1 MRHWWWK
8 VLCVLLLVYTAVV
21 GLRTPLKPA
30 LVHVDPTRIEGI
42 SAEAV
47 LTGYATRFA
56 TCLSGNRVWLE
67 RSGIVVCQTD
77 FEVEGENT
85 IRVNMSGLHAPAPG
99 MWTVVVENMTDGQL
113 RLPDAVYFSGDG
125 MEMIPLP
132 CALLPAT
139 DSFPAH
145 MKPGF
150 PNRSIL
156 NETIRNL
163 FFHVPM
169 WFSMIVLMGIAFVF
183 SIMHLRSGSLDHD
196 LAASVAV
203 NVSLLF
209 GALGIITGSI
219 WARATWGGWW
229 TSDTK
234 LNGSAL
240 TLLMYLAYVILRGS
254 VPDAHK
260 RARLAAV
267 YNIFAFMLML
277 VFIMVL
283 PRLTDSLHPGSG
295 GNPAFSQY
303 DLDDSLRAVFYPA
316 CAGWILLGIWAY
328 NLRLRHGRINA
339 QLHENE
345 SH

>member
-1 MRHWWWK
+1 
-8 VLCVLLLVYTAVV
+8 
-21 GLRTPLKPA
+21 
-30 LVHVDPTRIEGI
+30 
-42 SAEAV
+42 
-47 LTGYATRFA
+47 
-56 TCLSGNRVWLE
+56 
-67 RSGIVVCQTD
+67 
-77 FEVEGENT
+77 
-85 IRVNMSGLHAPAPG
+85 
-99 MWTVVVENMTDGQL
+99 
-113 RLPDAVYFSGDG
+113 
-125 MEMIPLP
+125 
-132 CALLPAT
+132 
-139 DSFPAH
+139 
-145 MKPGF
+145 
-150 PNRSIL
+150 
-156 NETIRNL
+156 
-163 FFHVPM
+163 M

-328 NLRLRHGRINA
+328 NLRLRYGRINT
-339 QLHENE
+339 QLDENE

>member
-1 MRHWWWK
+1 MWHWWWK
-8 VLCVLLLVYTAVV
+8 VLCVLLLVYTAVA
-21 GLRTPLKPA
+21 GLRTPLKP
-30 LVHVDPTRIEGI
+30 
-42 SAEAV
+42 
-47 LTGYATRFA
+47 
-56 TCLSGNRVWLE
+56 
-67 RSGIVVCQTD
+67 GIVWASFSNTETL
-77 FEVEGENT
+77 EVKGYGT
-85 IRVNMSGLHAPAPG
+85 HFQAPAP
-99 MWTVVVENMTDGQL
+99 TVAFRRNGVSICAARVEVLSPSDLRASFSLNTNTGSRCDLVVLSDDDGELVLTDAFFSKGTF
-113 RLPDAVYFSGDG
+113 RGDSCELPSDHGNG
-125 MEMIPLP
+125 PN
-132 CALLPAT
+132 
-139 DSFPAH
+139 
-145 MKPGF
+145 GF

-169 WFSMIVLMGIAFVF
+169 WFSMIVLMGIAFVY

-260 RARLAAV
+260 RGRLAAV

-283 PRLTDSLHPGSG
+283 PRLTDSLHPGNG

-328 NLRLRHGRINA
+328 NLRLRHGRLNA
-339 QLHENE
+339 LLDENE

>member
-1 MRHWWWK
+1 MH
-8 VLCVLLLVYTAVV
+8 TAVA
-21 GLRTPLKPA
+21 GLYIPLNPG
-30 LVHVDPTRIEGI
+30 LVHVSRNSLPPERTSI
-42 SAEAV
+42 S
-47 LTGYATRFA
+47 LTGYNTHFA
-56 TCLSGNRVWLE
+56 SCSSGNNAWLE
-67 RSGIVVCQTD
+67 SGTYRYCLGTAKAVSET
-77 FEVEGENT
+77 
-85 IRVNMSGLHAPAPG
+85 RVDLNSAAPPAAKDG
-99 MWTVVVENMTDGQL
+99 MWTVVVENDVDGML
-113 RLPDAVYFSGDG
+113 RLQNALFVKGSGVNGSDQ
-125 MEMIPLP
+125 P
-132 CALLPAT
+132 CPALVPMNSSA
-139 DSFPAH
+139 FMFH
-145 MKPGF
+145 KGF

-169 WFSMIVLMGIAFVF
+169 WFSMITLMAIAFVF
-183 SIMHLRSGSLDHD
+183 SIKHLRSGSLDHD

-209 GALGIITGSI
+209 GTLGIVTGSI

-283 PRLTDSLHPGSG
+283 PRITDSLHPGNG

-303 DLDDSLRAVFYPA
+303 DLDNALRAVFYPA
-316 CAGWILLGIWAY
+316 CLGWILLGIWTY
-328 NLRLRHGRINA
+328 NLRLRYGRLNA
-339 QLHENE
+339 LLDENE
-345 SH
+345 SR

>member
-1 MRHWWWK
+1 
-8 VLCVLLLVYTAVV
+8 
-21 GLRTPLKPA
+21 
-30 LVHVDPTRIEGI
+30 
-42 SAEAV
+42 
-47 LTGYATRFA
+47 
-56 TCLSGNRVWLE
+56 
-67 RSGIVVCQTD
+67 
-77 FEVEGENT
+77 
-85 IRVNMSGLHAPAPG
+85 
-99 MWTVVVENMTDGQL
+99 
-113 RLPDAVYFSGDG
+113 
-125 MEMIPLP
+125 
-132 CALLPAT
+132 
-139 DSFPAH
+139 
-145 MKPGF
+145 
-150 PNRSIL
+150 
-156 NETIRNL
+156 IRNL

-169 WFSMIVLMGIAFVF
+169 WFTMIVLMGISFVF

-196 LAASVAV
+196 LAASVSV

-283 PRLTDSLHPGSG
+283 PRITDSLHPGNG

-316 CAGWILLGIWAY
+316 CAGWIMLGIWAY
-328 NLRLRHGRINA
+328 NLRLRYGRLNA
-339 QLHENE
+339 LLDENE

>member
-8 VLCVLLLVYTAVV
+8 VLCVLLLVYTAAA
-21 GLRTPLKPA
+21 GLQTPLGPG
-30 LVHVDPTRIEGI
+30 LVHVDPARVDTGSVEIQ
-42 SAEAV
+42 
-47 LTGYATRFA
+47 LTGYATHFA
-56 TCLSGNRVWLE
+56 SCTSGNHVWFE
-67 RSGIVVCQTD
+67 KAGIAVCQPD
-77 FEVEGENT
+77 IKAISDNT
-85 IRVNMSGLHAPAPG
+85 ILVKVSPVHSTSPG
-99 MWTVVVENMTDGQL
+99 MWSIVVDNATDGPL
-113 RLPDAVYFSGDG
+113 RLADAVYINSDG
-125 MEMIPLP
+125 VAMTAAP
-132 CALLPAT
+132 CGMMT
-139 DSFPAH
+139 DNSSPRYLG
-145 MKPGF
+145 PQF

-169 WFSMIVLMGIAFVF
+169 WFSMIVLMGIAFVY

-196 LAASVAV
+196 LAASIAV

-260 RARLAAV
+260 RGRLAAV

-283 PRLTDSLHPGSG
+283 PRLTDSLHPGNG

-328 NLRLRHGRINA
+328 NLRLRYGRLNA
-339 QLHENE
+339 LLDENE